1 MNIAEQMKDVLKE
14 EIKAAVLKAGLAEES
29 QIPNVVLETPKDK
42 THGDYSTNMAM
53 QLARV
58 AKKAPRQIAEEIV
71 AHFDKGKA
79 SIEKLDIAG
88 PGFINFY
95 MNNQYLTKLIP
106 SVLEAGEAYGETN
119 IGNGER
125 VQVEFVSANPTGD
138 LHLGHARGA
147 AVGDSLCNV
156 LSKAGYDVS
165 REYYINDAGNQ
176 INNLALSVE
185 VRYFEALGLEK
196 PMPEDGYR
204 GEDIIAIGKRLAE
217 EYGDRFVN
225 EEESERLAFFREYGL
240 KYELEKL
247 RKDLENFRVPF
258 DVWYSETS
266 LYQNGKID
274 KALEALREKGHVY
287 EEDGATWFRS
297 TTFGDDKDRVLI
309 KKDGTYT
316 YLLPDIAYHKDKLDR
331 GFDKLI
337 NVWGADHHGYIPR
350 MKAAIEALG
359 YEKGTLEVE
368 IIQLVHLYKNG
379 EKIKMSK
386 RTGKAVTMR
395 DLIEEV
401 GLDAVRYFFAMRSA
415 DTHMDFDLDLAVS
428 TSNENPVY
436 YAQYAH
442 ARICSMLR
450 QGEEQGLKPAADL
463 DFSHIQSEKEYDL
476 LKTIGGFPEAVAEA
490 AEKRIPHRV
499 TNYIYDLASALH
511 SFYNAEKVIDPE
523 NEEKSRARLALMK
536 ATQITLNNA
545 LQLIGV
551 SAPGKNVIT
560 IKRTKSS
567 GFVLFL

>member
-14 EIKAAVLKAGLAEES
+14 EIKAAVLKAGLADES
-29 QIPNVVLETPKDK
+29 QIPNVILETPKDK

-53 QLARV
+53 QLARI

-71 AHFDKGKA
+71 ATFDKGKA

-106 SVLEAGEAYGETN
+106 SVLEAGDAYGETN

-156 LSKAGYDVS
+156 LAKAGYDVS

-204 GEDIIAIGKRLAE
+204 GEDIISIGKRLAE

-247 RKDLENFRVPF
+247 RVDLENFRVPF

-274 KALEALREKGHVY
+274 KALDALREKGHVY

-331 GFDKLI
+331 GFDKLV

-379 EKIKMSK
+379 EKMKMSK

-395 DLIEEV
+395 DLIDEV

-450 QGEEQGLKPAADL
+450 QGEEQGLKPAVDL
-463 DFSHIQSEKEYDL
+463 DFSPIQSEKEYDL

-551 SAPGKNVIT
+551 SAPEKM
-560 IKRTKSS
+560 
-567 GFVLFL
+567 

>member
-29 QIPNVVLETPKDK
+29 QLPNVVLETPKDK

-225 EEESERLAFFREYGL
+225 EKESERLAFFREYGL

-379 EKIKMSK
+379 EKMKMSK

-450 QGEEQGLKPAADL
+450 QGEEQGLTPAADL

-499 TNYIYDLASALH
+499 TNYIYDLASVLH

-551 SAPGKNVIT
+551 SAPEKM
-560 IKRTKSS
+560 
-567 GFVLFL
+567 